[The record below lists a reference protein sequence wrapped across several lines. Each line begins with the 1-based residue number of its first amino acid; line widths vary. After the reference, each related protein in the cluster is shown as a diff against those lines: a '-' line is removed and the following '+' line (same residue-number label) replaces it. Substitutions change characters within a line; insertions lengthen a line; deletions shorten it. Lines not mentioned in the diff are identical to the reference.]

1 MLWGAEG
8 TRIQKG
14 KKEQNGYVER
24 SHRTDDEYFYIPY
37 GKEIKDTMSLF
48 LLAYPQSEVSPKA
61 DSWIRYY
68 NRERQHFG
76 KELNGMRPEEY
87 LRKTLPKIDPDI
99 SLFPPVFL
107 DKIAVRY
114 IQIMWKIERGVIF
127 DYNKRRV
134 PPKSAPAKGDT
145 P

>member
-1 MLWGAEG
+1 M

-48 LLAYPQSEVSPKA
+48 LLAYPRSEVSPKA

-107 DKIAVRY
+107 YKIAVSDFWGGHY
-114 IQIMWKIERGVIF
+114 LCKQYTILLVENFSHGKDIMEV
-127 DYNKRRV
+127 
-134 PPKSAPAKGDT
+134 
-145 P
+145 

>member
-107 DKIAVRY
+107 DKITLSY
-114 IQIMWKIERGVIF
+114 
-127 DYNKRRV
+127 
-134 PPKSAPAKGDT
+134 S
-145 P
+145 

>member
-1 MLWGAEG
+1 
-8 TRIQKG
+8 
-14 KKEQNGYVER
+14 
-24 SHRTDDEYFYIPY
+24 
-37 GKEIKDTMSLF
+37 TMSLF
-48 LLAYPQSEVSPKA
+48 LLAYPRSEVSPKA

-107 DKIAVRY
+107 YKIAVSDFWGGHY
-114 IQIMWKIERGVIF
+114 LCKQYTILLVENFSHGKDIMEV
-127 DYNKRRV
+127 
-134 PPKSAPAKGDT
+134 
-145 P
+145 